1 MLISWP
7 EHGIKPTPLVQM
19 IALVGFSKETDKM
32 ALTTLTF
39 LYLNYIVPCISV
51 LLAVS
56 HTSVSLH
63 HLSASANSPF
73 FTQSEANSHET
84 QSSSELGH
92 HITHVSNPRNP

>member
-7 EHGIKPTPLVQM
+7 EHGIKPTSLVQM

-39 LYLNYIVPCISV
+39 PVPELYRTLHFSV
-51 LLAVS
+51 ACRFPYLGFPPPPP
-56 HTSVSLH
+56 
-63 HLSASANSPF
+63 ASANSPF
-73 FTQSEANSHET
+73 LTQSEANSHET